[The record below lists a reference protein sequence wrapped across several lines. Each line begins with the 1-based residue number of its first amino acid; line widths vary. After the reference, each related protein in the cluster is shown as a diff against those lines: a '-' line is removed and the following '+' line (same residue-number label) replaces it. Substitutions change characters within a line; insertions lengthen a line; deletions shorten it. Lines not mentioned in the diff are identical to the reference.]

1 MPLNKDI
8 KKIVVIG
15 SGPIVIGQAAEFDYA
30 GTQACRAL
38 REEGIEIVLI
48 NSNPATI
55 MTDNQMA
62 DRIYIEPLTIPV
74 LERIIKKEKPDSLLS
89 TLGGQTGLTL
99 SMQLAKSG
107 FLDRNGVK
115 LLGANPVT
123 IDKAED
129 RQLFK
134 ETMLEIGQPVIP
146 SKVVMN
152 VEDAHAFVDEVI
164 GYPAIIRPAF
174 TLGGTGGGIAHNAD
188 ELTEIAGNGLRMS
201 PIGQIL
207 VEQSISGWKEIEFEV
222 MRDAHNNAVAVC
234 SMENID
240 PVGVHTGDSIVVAP
254 AVTLADKEYQI
265 LRKASLD
272 IVCSLGVEGGCNV
285 QLALHPDSFEYA
297 VIEVNPR
304 VSRSSALASKATG
317 YPIARVATKVAIG
330 YTLDEIKNAV
340 TGKRTSAC
348 FEPALDYVVVK
359 FPKFPFDKFVYAKR
373 TLGTQMK
380 ATGEV
385 MAIGTTFEEAIMKA
399 VRGAELGKDCLSDNY
414 LEGLDTETIR
424 KRLHESTDER
434 IFVVYEALRRG
445 VGIDEIYEINKID
458 EWFLSKL
465 SNLAKMEKKLR
476 DWKGSGVVSREHGAA
491 DADEATYIDAKRMG
505 WPDAVIERL
514 SGRKISN
521 PLPAAYKMVDT
532 CAAEFPA
539 ETPYFYASF
548 DHENEAT
555 DFKAKQLE
563 EHGQEKKTI
572 IVFGS
577 GPIRIGQGIEFD
589 YASVHCVWALKAA
602 GYDVV
607 IANNNPETVSTD
619 YDTADRLYFDP
630 LTSEDVHN
638 IIRTENPYA
647 VVVAF
652 GGQTAIKLTS
662 YLKSIGVKILGTQPD
677 SIDVAED
684 RERFDALLEELN
696 ILRPEGDTVMTE
708 KEALKAAERIG
719 YPVLMRPS
727 YVLGGQN
734 MIIAF
739 SEEDI
744 REYMEIILRQNIQNP
759 ILIDKYL
766 VGTELEVDAICD
778 GTDILIPGIME
789 HIERAGVHSGDSIAV
804 YPAWNVDDYLCE
816 KIIDHTKRLAMALKV
831 IGIVNIQYLISEG
844 ELYVIEVNPRSSRTV
859 PYISKVTGVPM
870 IALASRCML
879 GERLVSMGYGTGIAK
894 QPPYVAVKVPVFSF
908 EKLGDVDTQLG
919 PEMKSTGEVLGIAS
933 TREEALYKGMRAAG
947 YNMNKEGGIFISV
960 KDQDKAQVIHVAH
973 KFSQLGFRLYATGG
987 TAEKLKRVGL
997 EIISV
1002 EKIYEGDNNVLP
1014 LIESGKIS
1022 YVISTSTKGRDPNRD
1037 SVKIRRKA
1045 VERAV
1050 PCLTSVDTA
1059 NAIADCL
1066 MSKYWDTTIEL
1077 VDVNNMR
1084 SGLRRLQFTKMQA
1097 CGNDYIYF
1105 NCLDYKK
1112 ITDPESLSIKLSD
1125 RHLGVGGHGV
1135 VLIRPSEKA
1144 DARISIYN
1152 MDGTFGGVG
1161 GNALC
1166 CVCKYLYD
1174 EGIVRKPEVLIE
1186 TEGLLRRIR
1195 VVTTGN
1201 IVSKM
1206 TVDMGEVDFSPAKI
1220 PAATLDDEKLINK
1233 PASIGGQMYDITCLN
1248 IGNSHCVVF
1257 TDDVNSLDLHDV
1269 GPRFENDPMFPERVN
1284 AEFVQVLDEN
1294 LLLVRV
1300 WECGNGETQ
1309 SCGTCA
1315 CAAAIAAV
1323 ENGHCKKDTDITVKM
1338 QGGDLLIHYTG
1349 ERVFMTGVATKCF
1362 DGTIEI

>member
-1 MPLNKDI
+1 MPLNREI
-8 KKIVVIG
+8 KKIMVIG

-38 REEGIEIVLI
+38 KEEGIEIVLV

-107 FLDRNGVK
+107 FLEKHNVK
-115 LLGANPVT
+115 LLGANPET

-129 RQLFK
+129 RQIFK
-134 ETMLEIGQPVIP
+134 DTMLEIGQPCIP
-146 SKVVMN
+146 SKVVMSL
-152 VEDAHAFVDEVI
+152 EDAHSFVNEVI
-164 GYPAIIRPAF
+164 GYPCIIRPAF
-174 TLGGTGGGIAHNAD
+174 TLGGTGGGIAHNSD
-188 ELTEIAGNGLRMS
+188 ELTEIAGNGIRMS

-207 VEQSISGWKEIEFEV
+207 VEQSIAGWKEIEFEI
-222 MRDAHNNAVAVC
+222 MRDAANNAVAVC
-234 SMENID
+234 SMENVD

-254 AVTLADKEYQI
+254 AVTLSDKEYQM

-348 FEPALDYVVVK
+348 FEPAIDYVVVK
-359 FPKFPFDKFVYAKR
+359 FPKFPFDKFVYAQR

-399 VRGAELGKDCLSDNY
+399 VRGAELGKDCLIDTF
-414 LEGLDTETIR
+414 LETLDIKTI
-424 KRLHESTDER
+424 KERLHESTDER

-445 VGIDEIYEINKID
+445 VSIDEIYEINKID
-458 EWFLSKL
+458 EWFLHKL
-465 SNLAKMEKKLR
+465 NNLVQMEQALL
-476 DWKGSGVVSREHGAA
+476 SGAS
-491 DADEATYIDAKRMG
+491 DEATYIKAKRMG
-505 WPDAVIERL
+505 WQDVTIESL
-514 SGRKISN
+514 TGKKIQS
-521 PLPAAYKMVDT
+521 PLAPVYKMVDT
-532 CAAEFPA
+532 CAGEFA
-539 ETPYFYASF
+539 ADTPYFYSTF
-548 DHENEAT
+548 DEENEALEI
-555 DFKAKQLE
+555 KASQMKAA
-563 EHGQEKKTI
+563 GKEKRTV

-589 YASVHCVWALKAA
+589 YASVHCVWALKAQ
-602 GYDVV
+602 GFDVV

-619 YDTADRLYFDP
+619 YDTADRLYFEP
-630 LTSEDVHN
+630 LTNEDVHN
-638 IIRTENPYA
+638 IVKTEKPYA
-647 VVVAF
+647 AVVAF

-662 YLKSIGVKILGTQPD
+662 HLQKIGVKILGTQPE
-677 SIDVAED
+677 SIDAAED
-684 RERFDALLEELN
+684 RERFDALLEELK
-696 ILRPEGDTVMTE
+696 ILRPEGYTVMTE
-708 KEALKAAERIG
+708 EEALNAAGRIG

-734 MIIAF
+734 MIIAY
-739 SEEDI
+739 SEDDI
-744 REYMEIILRQNIQNP
+744 REYMEIILRQNIENP

-766 VGTELEVDAICD
+766 IGTELEVDAICD

-804 YPAWNVDDYLCE
+804 YPAWNVDDYMQN

-831 IGIVNIQYLISEG
+831 SGIVNIQYLLSEG

-870 IALASRCML
+870 IELATHCML
-879 GERLVSMGYGTGIAK
+879 GGKLRNMGYGTGVAK

-908 EKLGDVDTQLG
+908 AKLLDLDIQLG

-947 YNMNKEGGIFISV
+947 YNMNKKGGIFISV
-960 KDQDKAQVIHVAH
+960 KDPDKAQMIHVAH
-973 KFSQLGFRLYATGG
+973 KFAKLGFKLYATGG
-987 TAEKLKRVGL
+987 TANKLKSVGL
-997 EIISV
+997 ETVSV
-1002 EKIYEGDNNVLP
+1002 GKIYESDDNILP

-1022 YVISTSTKGRDPNRD
+1022 YVISTSTKGRDPDRD
-1037 SVKIRRKA
+1037 SVKMRRKA
-1045 VERAV
+1045 VERSI

-1077 VDVNNMR
+1077 VDINKMR
-1084 SGLRRLQFTKMQA
+1084 TGKRKLSFTKMQA

-1105 NCLDYKK
+1105 NCLDFKK

-1125 RHLGVGGHGV
+1125 RHLGIGGHGV
-1135 VLIRPSEKA
+1135 VLIKPAHNA
-1144 DARISIYN
+1144 DARIRIYN
-1152 MDGTFGGVG
+1152 MDGTPGGVG

-1166 CVCKYLYD
+1166 CVTKYLYD
-1174 EGIVRKPEVLIE
+1174 EGIVRKPEVTIE
-1186 TEGLLRRIR
+1186 TEGFLRRIQ
-1195 VVTTGN
+1195 VTTTED
-1201 IVSKM
+1201 VATKL
-1206 TVDMGEVDFSPAKI
+1206 TVDMGPVDFSPSSIPVEIGGEKI
-1220 PAATLDDEKLINK
+1220 INK
-1233 PASIGGQMYDITCLN
+1233 LTTIGGEEYHVTCLN
-1248 IGNSHCVVF
+1248 IGNSHVAVF
-1257 TDDVNSLDLHDV
+1257 CDDVHTLDLQKI
-1269 GPRFENDPMFPERVN
+1269 GPDFEADRIFPDRIN
-1284 AEFVQVLDEN
+1284 ANFIQVLDESSIM
-1294 LLLVRV
+1294 LRV
-1300 WECGNGETQ
+1300 WERGNGETQ

-1315 CAAAIAAV
+1315 CAAAVAAV
-1323 ENGHCKKDTDITVKM
+1323 ENGHCEKNTDITVKM
-1338 QGGDLLIHYTG
+1338 QGGDLVVRYDG
-1349 ERVFMTGVATKCF
+1349 ERVYMTGSATKCF
-1362 DGTIEI
+1362 DGVIEI